1 MIKLMLRAL
10 VVALVT
16 TAPLV
21 WAAAN
26 TGNHPTGTQG
36 LLLIDKLGAHVRFF
50 DPVNYQEQSNL
61 ALPAN
66 PHDFVLSADHKLAYV
81 PIYGDGV
88 YGRNPN
94 PKQEIYVIDTVARK
108 VAGVISVAP
117 YWAPHGIQIDQKG
130 LLYVTAETDRKLLV
144 VDPGERRVVTA
155 IDTEGTGH
163 WIAILP
169 DASKIYVA
177 NKNDK
182 PYVSVIDLKS
192 RSIVA
197 RVPTPKGTQG
207 IAASPDGKQVVVM
220 DAAEPVVI
228 VIDPATDR
236 VVDRIS
242 LMGQTGGGYKAYYS
256 PDGRTLMTMVGSMV
270 TILDTANLRG
280 PQRVLKV
287 GASPMGFA
295 FSADGNTV
303 LAANHGDG
311 TVSVIDLKKAQVIDT
326 FRAGTGIE
334 TLTYY

>member
-1 MIKLMLRAL
+1 MMRFFVLMIAAGAA
-10 VVALVT
+10 VVS
-16 TAPLV
+16 
-21 WAAAN
+21 AA
-26 TGNHPTGTQG
+26 TSTLNHPTGTQG
-36 LLLIDKLGAHVRFF
+36 LLLVDKLGAHVRFF
-50 DPVNYQEQSNL
+50 DPVTYKERSSL

-66 PHDFVLSADHKLAYV
+66 PHDFVVSADHRLAYV

-94 PKQEIYVIDTVARK
+94 PKQEIYIIDTVSRA
-108 VAGVISVAP
+108 VAGVINVAP
-117 YWAPHGIQIDQKG
+117 YWAPHGIQIDPAG
-130 LLYVTAETDRKLLV
+130 LLYVTAETDRKLLI
-144 VDPGERRVVTA
+144 VDPNQRRVIAA

-163 WIAILP
+163 WIAMLP
-169 DASKIYVA
+169 DATKMYVA

-192 RSIVA
+192 RKIVA
-197 RVPTPKGTQG
+197 RVPAPNGTQG

-228 VIDPATDR
+228 VIDPVTDR
-236 VVDRIS
+236 VVDRVR

-256 PDGRTLMTMVGSMV
+256 PDGRTLMTMAGSMV
-270 TILDTANLRG
+270 TILDPANLRG
-280 PQRVLKV
+280 PQRVLKA

-303 LAANHGDG
+303 LVANHGDG
-311 TVSVIDLKKAQVIDT
+311 TVSVIDLRKGQVIDT

>member
-1 MIKLMLRAL
+1 MMR
-10 VVALVT
+10 
-16 TAPLV
+16 PLV
-21 WAAAN
+21 ITIVVSAALMSAAGN
-26 TGNHPTGTQG
+26 TGNHPTGTEG

-50 DPVNYQEQSNL
+50 DPVTFKERSNL

-66 PHDFVLSADHKLAYV
+66 PHDFVLSADHRLAYV

-94 PKQEIYVIDTVARK
+94 PKQEIYIIDTVARR
-108 VAGVISVAP
+108 VAGVINVAP

-144 VDPGERRVVTA
+144 VDPKERRVVAA

-163 WIAILP
+163 WIAMLP
-169 DASKIYVA
+169 DASKMYVA

-192 RSIVA
+192 RAIVA

-236 VVDRIS
+236 VVDRIP

-256 PDGRTLMTMVGSMV
+256 PNGRTLMTMAGSMV
-270 TILDTANLRG
+270 TILDPANLRG
-280 PQRVLKV
+280 PQRVLKA

-303 LAANHGDG
+303 LVANHGDG
-311 TVSVIDLKKAQVIDT
+311 TVSVIDLKKTQVVET